1 MFIMKK
7 ILWFSRH
14 EMSKE
19 QRDALGDGVE
29 IYQVSKSIQS
39 ARELAKEIEE
49 SDILA
54 VVAPI
59 GLQAEFLRLAGEKPV
74 VSAVSERI
82 VVPQEEGED
91 KVVFK
96 FVKWERLLKIEV
108 VKEDFKGV

>member
-1 MFIMKK
+1 MKK
-7 ILWFSRH
+7 VLWFSRH
-14 EMSKE
+14 PMSEE
-19 QRDALGDGVE
+19 QKQALGAGVE
-29 IYQVSKSIQS
+29 IHQVSKTVAS

-49 SDILA
+49 SEIIA

-59 GLQAEFLRLAGEKPV
+59 GLQAEFIRLAGGKPV
-74 VSAVSERI
+74 ITAVSERV

-91 KVVFK
+91 QVIFK